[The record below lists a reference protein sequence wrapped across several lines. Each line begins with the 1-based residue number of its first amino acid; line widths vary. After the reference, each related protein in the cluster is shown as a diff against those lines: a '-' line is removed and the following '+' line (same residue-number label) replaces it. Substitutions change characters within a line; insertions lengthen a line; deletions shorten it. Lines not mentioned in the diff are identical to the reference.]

1 MLDGWR
7 RRKCGI
13 ESTNP
18 TVSLGSG
25 KCNGRFWQSV
35 VVPWANDGRWGNVS
49 SRAAINRRGRAVVL
63 KRTRIL
69 DKYSETFMMAGAL
82 PGKEKTNTK
91 DNKSRALKYYFFFKN
106 LEATF
111 ALFRS
116 PAAEDCGAQTPQSSS
131 SPREFAVLSSDRYR
145 RGVYTGKGK
154 YVMRLSLSL
163 RGSWNVSTRFTSKEE
178 GKKMERT
185 RGFSIFGN
193 RQQTEQTGP
202 SQSSMAQ
209 SLTCLQI
216 DPALHCYV

>member
-1 MLDGWR
+1 M
-7 RRKCGI
+7 
-13 ESTNP
+13 
-18 TVSLGSG
+18 
-25 KCNGRFWQSV
+25 
-35 VVPWANDGRWGNVS
+35 S

-91 DNKSRALKYYFFFKN
+91 DNKSRALKYYFFFLN

-111 ALFRS
+111 ACLGRQQRRIVARKL
-116 PAAEDCGAQTPQSSS
+116 PRAAAAPES
-131 SPREFAVLSSDRYR
+131 SPFCR
-145 RGVYTGKGK
+145 RIVIDAASTQGKASTSC
-154 YVMRLSLSL
+154 VSLSLSAAAETFQPD
-163 RGSWNVSTRFTSKEE
+163 SHPKK
-178 GKKMERT
+178 KKMERT

>member
-1 MLDGWR
+1 M
-7 RRKCGI
+7 
-13 ESTNP
+13 
-18 TVSLGSG
+18 
-25 KCNGRFWQSV
+25 
-35 VVPWANDGRWGNVS
+35 S

-154 YVMRLSLSL
+154 YVMRLSLSPRQL
-163 RGSWNVSTRFTSKEE
+163 KRFNPIHIQRRR
-178 GKKMERT
+178 KKNGTHKRLLY
-185 RGFSIFGN
+185 IW
-193 RQQTEQTGP
+193 QQAT
-202 SQSSMAQ
+202 
-209 SLTCLQI
+209 
-216 DPALHCYV
+216 D

>member
-1 MLDGWR
+1 M
-7 RRKCGI
+7 
-13 ESTNP
+13 
-18 TVSLGSG
+18 
-25 KCNGRFWQSV
+25 
-35 VVPWANDGRWGNVS
+35 S

-82 PGKEKTNTK
+82 PGKEKQTQKTINHGLKNTFK
-91 DNKSRALKYYFFFKN
+91 KTRSNFF
-106 LEATF
+106 
-111 ALFRS
+111 LFRS
-116 PAAEDCGAQTPQSSS
+116 PAEQRT
-131 SPREFAVLSSDRYR
+131 
-145 RGVYTGKGK
+145 RGKTS
-154 YVMRLSLSL
+154 YVSLSLSAAAETFQPD
-163 RGSWNVSTRFTSKEE
+163 SHPKK
-178 GKKMERT
+178 KKMERT